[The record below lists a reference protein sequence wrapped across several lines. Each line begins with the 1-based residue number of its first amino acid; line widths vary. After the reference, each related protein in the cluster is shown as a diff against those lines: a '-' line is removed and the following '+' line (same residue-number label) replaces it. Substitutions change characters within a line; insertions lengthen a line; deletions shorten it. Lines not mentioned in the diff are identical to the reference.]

1 MAVNIG
7 PKIGIDGEA
16 EYRSQLNNII
26 QQSKTLDA
34 EMKALTSSFDKEA
47 SAQEKAAKT
56 AGLLE
61 QQIANQQDRIAKLS
75 EMVAKSAEVF
85 GENATETLKWKE
97 ALANAQ
103 NDLHGMTSRLDEIEN
118 GVDDV
123 NDSMEEGE
131 KGAASFAD
139 VLKAN
144 LLSDAIIGGVKA
156 LASAMAEVAKA
167 AVNFGKDVVEHFA
180 DYEQLQGGIQKLFNE
195 TTLSMD
201 EYAASVGKS
210 VEEISSEWGM
220 MTKNARFVMQNAEQA
235 FKTSGLSI
243 NEYMETVTGFSAS
256 LIESLGGDTEAAV
269 AVADRA
275 IRDMSDNANT
285 FGTDMQSI
293 QNAYQGFAKGQYT
306 MLDNLKLG
314 YGGTKTEMERLIAD
328 AAKLTDV
335 QSELGIT
342 VDANSLSFGNIV
354 NAISV
359 MQTEMSIAGTTAKEA
374 EGTISGSLTMLE
386 KSYENFITLLGS
398 NTEDAAYY
406 LDDVIDAFMKVVEN
420 IKPVVERMIQQLPD
434 VLDRIIEA
442 VKKFLPDL
450 LAAAKQIINSLLET
464 LLDSLPDFI
473 DFAVELVFD
482 IADTLIDN
490 LDKIID
496 AAIKLI
502 LALTNG
508 LIDALPKLLEKAPVI
523 IVQLA
528 TAIIKNFPKI
538 VETGMNLLG
547 ALIEGIISSLKGV
560 FDAGAKIVE
569 NVWNGIKTLN
579 PIQWGKDLISNFIQG
594 IKDKFA
600 ALKESVRGVASTV
613 KKMLGFSEPEE
624 GPLSDFHTYAPDMMK
639 LFAKGITDNAGLVTD
654 AAERAFNLQPTIA
667 AASTSGAGSSA
678 VNYGGFN
685 FVINAAEG
693 QDVNQIADEV
703 MERIQTVVGMREAVF
718 A

>member
-85 GENATETLKWKE
+85 GENATETLRWKE

-167 AVNFGKDVVEHFA
+167 AVDFGKDVVEHFA
-180 DYEQLQGGIQKLFNE
+180 DYEQLQGGVQKLFDE
-195 TTLSMD
+195 TTQSWE
-201 EYAASVGKS
+201 EYAESVGEAS
-210 VEEISSEWGM
+210 QEAFLAWSD
-220 MTKNARFVMQNAEQA
+220 MTKNSRMVMNNAEQA
-235 FKTSGLSI
+235 FKTAGLSI

-256 LIESLGGDTEAAV
+256 LISSLGGDTEAAV
-269 AVADRA
+269 EVADRA

-293 QNAYQGFAKGQYT
+293 QNAYQGFAKGQFN
-306 MLDNLKLG
+306 MLENLKLG
-314 YGGTKTEMERLIAD
+314 YSGSKTEMERLIAD

-335 QSELGIT
+335 QAELGVT
-342 VDANSLSFGNIV
+342 VDANSLSFANVV

-359 MQTEMSIAGTTAKEA
+359 MQTEMKITGTTVNEA

-386 KSYENFITLLGS
+386 KSYENFVTLLGS

-406 LDDVIDAFMKVVEN
+406 LNDVIDAFMKVVEN
-420 IKPVVERMIQQLPD
+420 IKPVIERMIDRLPD
-434 VLDRIIEA
+434 VLDAIIQA
-442 VKKFLPDL
+442 VKQFLPDL
-450 LAAAKQIINSLLET
+450 LAAAKQIISSLLET
-464 LLDSLPDFI
+464 LLASLPDFI

-502 LALTNG
+502 FALTNG

-538 VETGMNLLG
+538 VETGVNLLG

-560 FDAGAKIVE
+560 VDAGAKIIE

-579 PIQWGKDLISNFIQG
+579 PIQWGRDLIANFIQG

-667 AASTSGAGSSA
+667 AASTSGAVSSA

>member
-61 QQIANQQDRIAKLS
+61 QQIATQQDRIAKLS

-103 NDLHGMTSRLDEIEN
+103 NDLNGMTTRLDEIEN

-167 AVNFGKDVVEHFA
+167 AVDFGKDVVEHFA
-180 DYEQLQGGIQKLFNE
+180 DYEQLQGGVQKLFDE
-195 TTLSMD
+195 TTQSWE
-201 EYAASVGKS
+201 EYAESVGDAS
-210 VEEISSEWGM
+210 QEAFLAWSD
-220 MTKNARFVMQNAEQA
+220 MTKNSRFVMQNAEQA
-235 FKTSGLSI
+235 FKTAGLSI

-386 KSYENFITLLGS
+386 KSYENFVTLLGS

-547 ALIEGIISSLKGV
+547 AFIEGIISAIKGV
-560 FDAGAKIVE
+560 FDAGTKIVE

-693 QDVNQIADEV
+693 QDVNQIADVV

>member
-61 QQIANQQDRIAKLS
+61 QQIATQQDRIAKLS

-103 NDLHGMTSRLDEIEN
+103 NDLNGMTTRLDEIEN

-131 KGAASFAD
+131 KGAVSFAD

-167 AVNFGKDVVEHFA
+167 AVDFGKDVVEHFA
-180 DYEQLQGGIQKLFNE
+180 DYEQLQGGVQKLFDE
-195 TTLSMD
+195 TTQSWE
-201 EYAASVGKS
+201 EYAESVGDAS
-210 VEEISSEWGM
+210 QEAFLAWSD
-220 MTKNARFVMQNAEQA
+220 MTKNSRFVMQNAEQA
-235 FKTSGLSI
+235 FKTAGLSI

-386 KSYENFITLLGS
+386 KSYENFVTLLGS

-538 VETGMNLLG
+538 VETGVNLLG
-547 ALIEGIISSLKGV
+547 AFIEGIISAIKGV

>member
-47 SAQEKAAKT
+47 SAQEKATKT

-61 QQIANQQDRIAKLS
+61 QQIATQQDRIAKLS

-103 NDLHGMTSRLDEIEN
+103 NDLNGMTTRLDEIEN

-167 AVNFGKDVVEHFA
+167 AVDFGKDVVEHFA
-180 DYEQLQGGIQKLFNE
+180 DYEQLQGGVQKLFDE
-195 TTLSMD
+195 TTQSWE
-201 EYAASVGKS
+201 EYAESVGDAS
-210 VEEISSEWGM
+210 QEAFLAWSD
-220 MTKNARFVMQNAEQA
+220 MTKNSRFVMQNAEQA
-235 FKTSGLSI
+235 FKTAGLSI

-386 KSYENFITLLGS
+386 KSYENFVTLLGS

-547 ALIEGIISSLKGV
+547 AFIEGIISAIKGV

>member
-7 PKIGIDGEA
+7 PKIGIDGES
-16 EYRSQLNNII
+16 EYRKQMQNII
-26 QQSKTLDA
+26 QQAKTLDA
-34 EMKALTSSFDKEA
+34 EMKALTSSFDDHTKK
-47 SAQEKAAKT
+47 QEKAASVT
-56 AGLLE
+56 QMLE
-61 QQIANQQDRIAKLS
+61 RQYENQAKKVS
-75 EMVAKSAEVF
+75 ELEKAVAASAEKF
-85 GENATETLKWKE
+85 GENATETLKWKQ

-103 NDLHGMTSRLDEIEN
+103 ADLNTTANNLNHIDDYLDKSSKSAQTF
-118 GVDDV
+118 G
-123 NDSMEEGE
+123 
-131 KGAASFAD
+131 D

-144 LLSDAIIGGVKA
+144 LTSEAIISGVKA

-167 AVNFGKDVVEHFA
+167 AVDFGKDVVEHFA
-180 DYEQLQGGIQKLFNE
+180 DYEQLQGGVQKLFNE

-335 QSELGIT
+335 QSELGVT

-359 MQTEMSIAGTTAKEA
+359 MQTEMNIAGTTAREA

-386 KSYENFITLLGS
+386 KSYENFVTLLGS
-398 NTEDAAYY
+398 DTEDAAYY

-434 VLDRIIEA
+434 VLDRIVEA
-442 VKKFLPDL
+442 VRKFLPDL

-528 TAIIKNFPKI
+528 TAIIKNLPKI
-538 VETGMNLLG
+538 IETGVNIIG
-547 ALIEGIISSLKGV
+547 AIIEGIISSIKGV
-560 FDAGAKIVE
+560 FDAGSKIVE

-579 PIQWGKDLISNFIQG
+579 PIQWGRDLIGNFIQG

-600 ALKESVRGVASTV
+600 ALKDSVRGIASTV
-613 KKMLGFSEPEE
+613 KSMLGFSEPEE
-624 GPLSDFHTYAPDMMK
+624 GPLSDFHTYAPDMME
-639 LFAKGITDNAGLVTD
+639 LFAKGIRDNADLVSD
-654 AAERAFNLQPTIA
+654 AAARAFNLQPTIA
-667 AASTSGAGSSA
+667 AASGSAARSSA

-685 FVINAAEG
+685 FIINAAEG
-693 QDVNQIADEV
+693 QDVNQIADAV
-703 MERIQTVVGMREAVF
+703 MDRIQTVVGIREAVF

>member
-167 AVNFGKDVVEHFA
+167 AVDFGKDVVEHFA

-579 PIQWGKDLISNFIQG
+579 PIQWGRDLIANFIQG